1 LEVPLTND
9 IFDMKKIHVL
19 FMLVVLIL
27 PELSMAQA
35 NNAYSPRRVF
45 PRNAQFGLGILPG
58 LGAQA
63 GIVFPYEIVTA
74 EAMAQLNFTPA
85 YRNKETAFHLSASV
99 GGAIRVLS
107 LINQVNEPINQN
119 LDIDVGFRVG
129 PQLKIPAELKL
140 KVEPFLRAVTRLSS
154 GNQAYFEAGTNEP
167 YLRIG
172 MWVQL
177 N

>member
-1 LEVPLTND
+1 
-9 IFDMKKIHVL
+9 MKKL
-19 FMLVVLIL
+19 FFLLFLVGLIM
-27 PELSMAQA
+27 PEILTAQTTA
-35 NNAYSPRRVF
+35 NYNPRRVF
-45 PRNAQFGLGILPG
+45 PRNAQFGLGVLPG

-85 YRNKETAFHLSASV
+85 YRNHDTAFHLSASV

-129 PQLKIPAELKL
+129 PQLKIPADLKL

-167 YLRIG
+167 YLRLG